1 MTQAV
6 MQEDHFVKVR
16 ALIKDLIARLQE
28 DAKAE
33 ATQKSFC
40 DTEMKKEIDGR
51 DAASLSIEKE
61 TATIAKKEALIE
73 TLKEEIAQLAEEIA
87 ATQKALNE
95 ATELRAEQKASN
107 EKTIA
112 DAEAGKKD
120 VELAI
125 QILKEF
131 YEPSLLQE
139 EPQEEGYTPY
149 EAKGSDRYGQT
160 VGDAAPE
167 MSYSGDYKGRT
178 DESKGILG
186 LLEVIA
192 ADFERTKT
200 TVTDEEAKA
209 KKAFEEFKTESEKTI
224 TDKTK
229 EKKTKEGEI
238 KDAKDTITTAKENL
252 EGAEKE
258 KKAAIKALDDLK
270 VMCVEGEDSYAVR
283 KEKREEEIEA
293 LKAAMVILDEWQ
305 TGL

>member
-192 ADFERTKT
+192 ADFERTKKQKQRRLLRSSRQNQRKRSPT
-200 TVTDEEAKA
+200 RQRRRKQRREKSRMP
-209 KKAFEEFKTESEKTI
+209 KTQSQLQRRISKEQKRRKRRPSRPWTI
-224 TDKTK
+224 
-229 EKKTKEGEI
+229 
-238 KDAKDTITTAKENL
+238 
-252 EGAEKE
+252 
-258 KKAAIKALDDLK
+258 LK
-270 VMCVEGEDSYAVR
+270 
-283 KEKREEEIEA
+283 
-293 LKAAMVILDEWQ
+293 
-305 TGL
+305 